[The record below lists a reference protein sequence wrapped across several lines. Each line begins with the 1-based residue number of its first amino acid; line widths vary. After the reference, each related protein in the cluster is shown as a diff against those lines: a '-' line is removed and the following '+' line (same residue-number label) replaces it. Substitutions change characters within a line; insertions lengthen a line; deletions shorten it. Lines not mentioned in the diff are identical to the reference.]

1 PARIRDACKRMREND
16 ARIGEATA
24 PSAGMM
30 AALAQIDDELDWM
43 AAARA
48 EKKRRPI
55 GCGARAVRCNE
66 QVGTQEVM
74 LLRDAKLAQAGR
86 AHFLSHFDENF
97 RVEAEPAAL
106 GQDRRERGDVDA
118 VLPLVIC
125 STATVQAL
133 TFDREHPRRQ
143 SRAPQIIEAAHCVAV
158 PVDQQRE
165 RGALLLA
172 LGHQKW
178 RTRWIVQNARGEAER
193 SEARHHLV
201 LEIAPQR
208 GSAFRFLAAT
218 RNGNATPQ
226 IDEKFA
232 AVEIG
237 VRAGDGSGA
246 AHVVTL
252 CGCMLEL
259 VGPDNYRPLDI
270 ACGRTPRQGR

>member
-1 PARIRDACKRMREND
+1 MRARLARNGVDWTLRRSGDESQHLKAVPGEDALGWRELGFAPVAINRRAISTAFDFDAGEHVAHRRRQRRMRKND
-16 ARIGEATA
+16 ARIGEETA
-24 PSAGMM
+24 PIAGMM

-43 AAARA
+43 AAAR
-48 EKKRRPI
+48 RRPI

-193 SEARHHLV
+193 
-201 LEIAPQR
+201 
-208 GSAFRFLAAT
+208 GSASSRPRDSAAA
-218 RNGNATPQ
+218 RERVP
-226 IDEKFA
+226 
-232 AVEIG
+232 VP
-237 VRAGDGSGA
+237 
-246 AHVVTL
+246 
-252 CGCMLEL
+252 GC
-259 VGPDNYRPLDI
+259 Y
-270 ACGRTPRQGR
+270 